1 MVAKR
6 DREVFHINYQV
17 PERKLIVAKAIKRV
31 QILSLSDNFEIVNLF
46 LFVML
51 RLVEPR
57 A

>member
-17 PERKLIVAKAIKRV
+17 PERKLIVAKVIKRV

>member
-6 DREVFHINYQV
+6 DREVFHINYQI
-17 PERKLIVAKAIKRV
+17 PERKLIVAKVIKRV

-46 LFVML
+46 LFVIL